1 MELHDQTEQLLRH
14 KPLGD
19 PLIVDGLAV
28 ARMVWSEG
36 EELEGFQSGLEGV
49 GDLGATRM
57 ASRGCTSEDLVA
69 ELYLPV
75 PLRMTVATSVSLTRS
90 VSASA
95 THA

>member
-1 MELHDQTEQLLRH
+1 
-14 KPLGD
+14 
-19 PLIVDGLAV
+19 
-28 ARMVWSEG
+28 MVWSEG
-36 EELEGFQSGLEGV
+36 EELEGFRSGLEGA

-75 PLRMTVATSVSLTRS
+75 PLRMTVATSVSTAASLTRS
-90 VSASA
+90 VSAFA